1 MVGRILRGWFGL
13 GLLLVLSGA
22 LQAGTALTFRGQA
35 SGWAN
40 VNPGQEFSLW
50 LGMRYLPQIHFQTL
64 FGETRLLDFE
74 LSANIHGSGGAKDFS
89 AWKTERA
96 VKPYRAWARFAAP
109 QLELRLG
116 LQKINF
122 GSAALLR
129 PLMWFDQVDP
139 RDPLQLTDGVW
150 GLMGRYTFL
159 NNANIWL
166 WGLYG
171 NEGPKT
177 WEIGETAVR
186 IPEFGG
192 RAQVPVPRGEAAL
205 SFHRRTA
212 DLSSN
217 GYSASEPLRMPENR
231 YGFDAK
237 IDVGVGLWLE
247 GTWINKRGEAG
258 PFANQQIWNLG
269 LDYTFGLGNGLHAIG
284 EQLLFSYDRE
294 PFAFGNAT
302 HFSAVSLSY
311 PLNILDSLG
320 AILYRDWTH
329 KNTYAF
335 INWKRQYDRI
345 AFYLMAFWNPEVF
358 QLPQQSEGARMFAGK
373 GFQVM
378 VVFNH

>member
-1 MVGRILRGWFGL
+1 MLSRGGWFAL
-13 GLLLVLSGA
+13 GLVIALSGG
-22 LQAGTALTFRGQA
+22 LQAGTNLTFRGQA
-35 SGWAN
+35 SAWAN
-40 VNPGQEFSLW
+40 VNPGSDFPLW
-50 LGMRYLPQIHFQTL
+50 LGARYIPQINFQAIS
-64 FGETRLLDFE
+64 GKSRQLDFE
-74 LSANIHGSGGAKDFS
+74 LSANVYGSGAAKAFDI
-89 AWKTERA
+89 WDTEGG
-96 VKPYRAWARFAAP
+96 VKPYRAWARFATN
-109 QLELRLG
+109 QLEIRLG

-122 GSAALLR
+122 GSAAMLR
-129 PLMWFDQVDP
+129 PLMWFDQVDL

-150 GLMGRYTFL
+150 GLLGRYTFL

-177 WEIGETAVR
+177 WEIGGTAAR
-186 IPEFGG
+186 TPEFGG

-212 DLSSN
+212 DLPSLGFS
-217 GYSASEPLRMPENR
+217 GSEPLRMPENR
-231 YGFDAK
+231 YGFDVK
-237 IDVGVGLWLE
+237 VDVGVGLWLE
-247 GTWINKRGEAG
+247 GTWINKREEAG

-294 PFAFGNAT
+294 PFAFGETT

-320 AILYRDWTH
+320 AIVYRDWTH
-329 KNTYAF
+329 KNTYTF
-335 INWKRQYDRI
+335 VNLKRQHDRI
-345 AFYLMAFWNPEVF
+345 AFYVMAFWNPETF
-358 QLPQQSEGARMFAGK
+358 RLPQQSEGTRMFAGK